1 MSTPQS
7 RMKLCNIK
15 VSASFKKPFHEKQ
28 KNNKKVKQKVRNFT
42 FIRYLHSPHLV
53 NITGIRSRKEIEDAI
68 QILQKENDN
77 TCIGVKIDSC
87 MFSHKD
93 NQIIK
98 LEDIAPFLS
107 SVTNL
112 YYVDYQPELFPG
124 CYLKP
129 YDRGYPTIN
138 IFYTSSF
145 QLMGGKSFKK
155 IEESMGIARQ
165 VIKLCQNKNKAETL
179 YKRHKPASP

>member
-1 MSTPQS
+1 MVLLLTPQS
-7 RMKLCNIK
+7 TMKLCNIK
-15 VSASFKKPFHEKQ
+15 LSATFKEPFHVKQ
-28 KNNKKVKQKVRNFT
+28 KINKKVKQKVKNYT

-53 NITGIRSRKEIEDAI
+53 NITGVRSRKEVDDAI

-87 MFSHKD
+87 MFSHKERK

-98 LEDIAPFLS
+98 LEDIASFLNS
-107 SVTNL
+107 ITNL
-112 YYVDYQPELFPG
+112 YFVDFHPELFTG

-129 YDRGYPTIN
+129 FDRGYPTIN

-155 IEESMGIARQ
+155 IEESICIARR
-165 VIKLCQNKNKAETL
+165 VIKLCQNKNKCTN
-179 YKRHKPASP
+179 SV

>member
-7 RMKLCNIK
+7 MMKLCNIK
-15 VSASFKKPFHEKQ
+15 VSASFKKPFYEKQ
-28 KNNKKVKQKVRNFT
+28 KINKKKVKQKVKNYT

-53 NITGIRSRKEIEDAI
+53 NITGLRSRKEIEDAI
-68 QILQKENDN
+68 QTLEKENGN
-77 TCIGVKIDSC
+77 ICTSVKIDSC

-98 LEDIAPFLS
+98 LGDITEFLS

-112 YYVDYQPELFPG
+112 YYVDYQPELFTG

-129 YDRGYPTIN
+129 YDRDYPTIN

-155 IEESMGIARQ
+155 IEESMGIARE
-165 VIKLCQNKNKAETL
+165 VIKLCQNKNKCIN
-179 YKRHKPASP
+179 SV

>member
-1 MSTPQS
+1 MWIPQS
-7 RMKLCNIK
+7 MMKLCNIK
-15 VSASFKKPFHEKQ
+15 VSASFKEPFYEKQ
-28 KNNKKVKQKVRNFT
+28 KINKKVKQKVKNYT
-42 FIRYLHSPHLV
+42 FIHYMHSPHSV

-68 QILQKENDN
+68 QTLEKENDN
-77 TCIGVKIDSC
+77 ICIE
-87 MFSHKD
+87 D

-98 LEDIAPFLS
+98 LGDITEFLS

-124 CYLKP
+124 CFLKP

-138 IFYTSSF
+138 VFYTSSF

-165 VIKLCQNKNKAETL
+165 VIKLCQNKNKGTN
-179 YKRHKPASP
+179 SV

>member
-1 MSTPQS
+1 
-7 RMKLCNIK
+7 MKLCDIK
-15 VSASFKKPFHEKQ
+15 VSATFKKPFYEKQ
-28 KNNKKVKQKVRNFT
+28 KINKKVKQKVKNYT

-53 NITGIRSRKEIEDAI
+53 NITGLRSRKEIEDPI
-68 QILQKENDN
+68 QTLEKENGN
-77 TCIGVKIDSC
+77 ICTSVKIDSC

-98 LEDIAPFLS
+98 LGDITEFLS

-112 YYVDYQPELFPG
+112 YYLDYQPELFTG

-129 YDRGYPTIN
+129 YDRDYPTIN

-155 IEESMGIARQ
+155 IEESICIARR
-165 VIKLCQNKNKAETL
+165 VIKLCQNKNKCTN
-179 YKRHKPASP
+179 SV